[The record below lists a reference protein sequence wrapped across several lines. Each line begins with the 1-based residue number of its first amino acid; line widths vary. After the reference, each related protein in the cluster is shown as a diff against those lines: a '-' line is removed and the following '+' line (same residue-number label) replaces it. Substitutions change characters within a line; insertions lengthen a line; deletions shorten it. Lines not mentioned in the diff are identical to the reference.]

1 MCCCFFCRVSCN
13 VNQRV
18 ISQKDTKN
26 ATFLAV
32 LKAENLKQNLEQG
45 ALFERNSN
53 VIIKPKWNKGTKKEN
68 RFHVGIV

>member
-1 MCCCFFCRVSCN
+1 MLFFSCRVSCII
-13 VNQRV
+13 NQRV

-32 LKAENLKQNLEQG
+32 LKAENLKQNMEQG